1 MDDFVFYDLIDV
13 KIENDTKSK
22 VNIDLLLEDII
33 PQSNKKDA
41 MFPLY
46 EVGKSIV
53 KELIKIEKKYKDLE
67 ILDLYTLE
75 VKNFCKEFPN
85 YTIQLKL
92 DKIYYPM
99 LTPNISLNPLIN
111 PITMYEMLISSELD
125 SRNTSNIHNI
135 EYCINAV
142 GNYLIKNSDKLDC
155 KLNTQLTNLIIQ
167 LLKNNNFK
175 MKKII
180 VESNNNIHI
189 TKNNGIGYGGM
200 IEKWDVHAY
209 LNNLSRIKETN
220 IELLKN
226 IVIFLESNKEN
237 KDINEIHERFSLNQF
252 WIDIIE
258 KYEIDEN
265 KYFDSILNILK
276 IIKHLGLKYKIPF
289 LDTFKT
295 INTTQTE
302 IIKYIDET
310 ELKSFI
316 SAEDNNEYIESLKKL
331 QLDNYPYVLKEK
343 HYFVKEVKAF
353 TSFTKNNVPRII
365 MNQIDMIQRSIPITK
380 DNAIFIRRDTDNLSL
395 FKFLVIPNED
405 TPYKFGC
412 FVFDVFLPTTF
423 PSTCPIVN
431 HTTSRKNNFR
441 FNPNLYSCGKVCLSL
456 LGTWGGQ
463 SQSESWIAPNA
474 DGTGSTLL
482 QLVLSIYSMIFTE
495 NPWYNEPGRE
505 SGIKNANTDK
515 YSINYNEEICHG
527 TIKYAILNQL
537 RYPEDGFE
545 DVIKTYYRLKKDKIS
560 KYLSEINSVYETE
573 FNKLVK

>member
-1 MDDFVFYDLIDV
+1 MEDFVFYELIDV
-13 KIENDTKSK
+13 KIEHENKSK
-22 VNIDLLLEDII
+22 VNIDLLLEDIST
-33 PQSNKKDA
+33 SNKKDA
-41 MFPLY
+41 MLTSI

-67 ILDLYTLE
+67 ILDLYTLD
-75 VKNFCKEFPN
+75 VKNFSKEFPQ
-85 YTIQLKL
+85 YTIRLKL
-92 DKIYYPM
+92 DKNYYPM
-99 LTPNISLNPLIN
+99 LTPDISLSPLIN
-111 PITMYEMLISSELD
+111 PITMYEMLIISELD
-125 SRNTSNIHNI
+125 SRNISKIHNI
-135 EYCINAV
+135 EHCIQTVN
-142 GNYLIKNSDKLDC
+142 NYLINNSDKLEC
-155 KLNTQLTNLIIQ
+155 KLNSELTNWIIQ

-175 MKKII
+175 IKTILATT
-180 VESNNNIHI
+180 NNNIQVN
-189 TKNNGIGYGGM
+189 KNNGIGYGGM
-200 IEKWDVHAY
+200 IEKWDVNAY
-209 LNNLSRIKETN
+209 LYNLSRIKETN
-220 IELLKN
+220 IEILKN

-237 KDINEIHERFSLNQF
+237 KDIFEIHERFNLNQF
-252 WIDIIE
+252 WIDLIE
-258 KYEIDEN
+258 KYEIEEN
-265 KYFDSILNILK
+265 KYFNSILDILK

-289 LDTFKT
+289 LETFRT
-295 INTTQTE
+295 TNITQTE
-302 IIKYIDET
+302 IIKYIDDIEI
-310 ELKSFI
+310 KSYI
-316 SAEDNNEYIESLKKL
+316 NNEDENEYIDSLKKL
-331 QLDNYPYVLKEK
+331 QMDNYPYVLKER
-343 HYFVKEVKAF
+343 HYFVKAVKEF
-353 TSFTKNNVPRII
+353 TSFAKNNVPRII
-365 MNQIDMIQRSIPITK
+365 MNQLDMIHKSIPITK

-423 PSTCPIVN
+423 PSTCPLVN

-505 SGIKNANTDK
+505 NGIKHANTDK
-515 YSINYNEEICHG
+515 NSINYNEEIRHG

-560 KYLSEINSVYETE
+560 KYLSEINSGYETE
-573 FNKLVK
+573 FNKLIK